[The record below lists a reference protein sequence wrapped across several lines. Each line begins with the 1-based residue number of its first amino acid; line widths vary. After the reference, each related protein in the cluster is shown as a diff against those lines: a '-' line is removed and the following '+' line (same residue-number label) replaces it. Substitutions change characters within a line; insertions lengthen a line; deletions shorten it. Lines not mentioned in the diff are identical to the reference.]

1 MIEKKT
7 IRGILNSSIEG
18 KAKITMTDWLIE
30 NENKEWVSVE
40 SLLPKLIEAD
50 NKLTPI
56 QTKVALKR
64 IIKEL
69 EKKE

>member
-1 MIEKKT
+1 MIERKT
-7 IRGILNSSIEG
+7 GVEFTTADLD
-18 KAKITMTDWLIE
+18 KDWLLYAH
-30 NENKEWVSVE
+30 V
-40 SLLPKLIEAD
+40 LLALEEAD

-69 EKKE
+69 KGE

>member
-1 MIEKKT
+1 MIEKKD
-7 IRGILNSSIEG
+7 EG
-18 KAKITMTDWLIE
+18 ELYDEIVEFHTGVFNGDKNKDWLLYAH
-30 NENKEWVSVE
+30 V
-40 SLLPKLIEAD
+40 LLALEEAD

-69 EKKE
+69 KGK

>member
-1 MIEKKT
+1 MIE
-7 IRGILNSSIEG
+7 IRREG
-18 KAKITMTDWLIE
+18 YEVPTYEDGTLKEDWVAL
-30 NENKEWVSVE
+30 E

-69 EKKE
+69 ETKE